1 MKYVLSI
8 VVLLV
13 GVLSLAV
20 LGESP
25 QTRLPVT
32 ARVVAVVSAME
43 LDVVVSRCSI
53 SETVAAG
60 TFLRIVYHGIRT
72 PDRFDPLY
80 MEALDLQWIL
90 TGDREIFLDVPAEP
104 WDEEQRLHAY
114 VYLDPHGHGMV
125 NAFLLAA
132 GLATID
138 PDLDPEEPLADLL
151 IGIAAA
157 AEQSGLGIWAESA
170 ASPNL

>member
-1 MKYVLSI
+1 MMNRVLTI
-8 VVLLV
+8 VVLAIV
-13 GVLSLAV
+13 AMSLGV

-43 LDVVVSRCSI
+43 LDVVVTRCSI

-60 TFLRIVYHGIRT
+60 TFIRIVYHGIRT

-90 TGDREIFLDVPAEP
+90 TGDSEIYFDVAAVP
-104 WDEEQRLHAY
+104 WDEEERLHAY

-132 GLATID
+132 SLATID
-138 PDLDPEEPLADLL
+138 PRFTSEEAYGQLL
-151 IGIAAA
+151 IGIASA
-157 AEQSGLGIWAESA
+157 AEQSGLGIWADTGE
-170 ASPNL
+170 